1 MHHEPAGVSDQDLA
15 AKVLNEGDERA
26 FRTLY
31 RRHTPYL
38 YQFALR
44 TLGGDEQEAE
54 DVVQETWSRGVER
67 LGTFRWDA
75 GLRTWLVAIA
85 LNVCRG
91 LFRRKDTGWL
101 ELTDEMTEGR
111 TAVSPETRIDL
122 EQALALLPAGYRLVV
137 LLHDLEGYR
146 HEDIARELG
155 TTVGT
160 SKSQLFHGR
169 RALRRLLGSERQSE
183 ASAS

>member
-1 MHHEPAGVSDQDLA
+1 MHHEPAGASDQDLVA
-15 AKVLNEGDERA
+15 RVLNDGDERA

-54 DVVQETWSRGVER
+54 DVVQETWIRGVER
-67 LGTFRWDA
+67 LSTFRWDA
-75 GLRTWLVAIA
+75 ALRSWLVAIA

-91 LFRRKDTGWL
+91 LFRRKDAGWL
-101 ELTDEMTEGR
+101 ELTDEMMEGR
-111 TAVSPETRIDL
+111 TATSPELKIDL
-122 EQALALLPAGYRLVV
+122 ERALAQLPAGYRAVV
-137 LLHDLEGYR
+137 LLHDVEGYR

-169 RALRRLLGSERQSE
+169 RALRRLLGTERESE
-183 ASAS
+183 ASTS

>member
-1 MHHEPAGVSDQDLA
+1 MHHEPTGASDQDLA
-15 AKVLNEGDERA
+15 ARILNQGDERA

-31 RRHTPYL
+31 QRHTPYL

-54 DVVQETWSRGVER
+54 DVVQETWIRGVER

-91 LFRRKDTGWL
+91 LFRRKDAGWL
-101 ELTDEMTEGR
+101 ELADETMEGR
-111 TAVSPETRIDL
+111 TAVSPDTKIDL
-122 EQALALLPAGYRLVV
+122 EQALAQLPAGYRTVV

-146 HEDIARELG
+146 HEEIARELG

>member
-1 MHHEPAGVSDQDLA
+1 MHHEPAGASDQDLA
-15 AKVLNEGDERA
+15 SKVLNEGDERA
-26 FRTLY
+26 CRTLY

-54 DVVQETWSRGVER
+54 DVVQETWIRGVEQ
-67 LGTFRWDA
+67 LETFRWDA
-75 GLRTWLVAIA
+75 GLRTWLAAIA

-91 LFRRKDTGWL
+91 RFRRKDAAWL
-101 ELTDEMTEGR
+101 ELTEEMMDGR
-111 TAVSPETRIDL
+111 TAPSPDAKIDL
-122 EQALALLPAGYRLVV
+122 EQALALLPAGYRTVV

-146 HEDIARELG
+146 HEDIARALG

>member
-1 MHHEPAGVSDQDLA
+1 MRPEPAGTSDQDLVA
-15 AKVLNEGDERA
+15 EVLNDGGERA

-44 TLGGDEQEAE
+44 TLGGDEHEAE
-54 DVVQETWSRGVER
+54 DVVQETWIRGVER
-67 LGTFRWDA
+67 LRTFRWDA

-91 LFRRKDTGWL
+91 VFRRRDAGWL
-101 ELTDEMTEGR
+101 ELTDA
-111 TAVSPETRIDL
+111 TAGGTAPASPELKIDL
-122 EQALALLPAGYRLVV
+122 EQALALLPAGYRTVV
-137 LLHDLEGYR
+137 LLHDVEGYR

-169 RALRRLLGSERQSE
+169 RALRRLLGTERQNE

>member
-1 MHHEPAGVSDQDLA
+1 MHHEPAGASDQDLV
-15 AKVLNEGDERA
+15 AKVLEDGDERA
-26 FRTLY
+26 FRALY

-54 DVVQETWSRGVER
+54 DVVQETWIRGVER
-67 LGTFRWDA
+67 LGAFRWDA
-75 GLRTWLVAIA
+75 ALRSWLVAIA

-91 LFRRKDTGWL
+91 VFRRKDAGWL
-101 ELTDEMTEGR
+101 ELTDETTAGSA
-111 TAVSPETRIDL
+111 AVSPELKIDL
-122 EQALALLPAGYRLVV
+122 ERALALLPAGYRTVV

-146 HEDIARELG
+146 HEDIARDLG

-169 RALRRLLGSERQSE
+169 RALRRLLGTERQSE
-183 ASAS
+183 ASAP